1 MCTHSHRAVG
11 LEHGHAHDAD
21 HQAWTRRDFL
31 VRSGL
36 AAAGASVLYGASAEA
51 AAARALGSPGLMGG
65 LRSLG
70 TDRVLVL
77 LQLQGG
83 NDGLNTVVPVR
94 NDLYYAAR
102 PSLALSAADTLRL
115 DDDYGLHPALAPVHD
130 MWRDGHV
137 GIVHSVGYENRSL
150 SHFEGA
156 DVWASASETP
166 EGPGRE
172 TGWSASAAAAV
183 RGDVAVPPSVQIGTS
198 YPLMMTGPDGQD
210 GVTLPNPQVFDQ
222 IVVSGE
228 LHDTTRLPD
237 TGYGRRASFVRSVA
251 NNANQYLGRMQEA
264 ARGVANAAEYPTD
277 YQSGNLGRSL
287 AAVARLIKGRLGTRV
302 YLVRLGSFDTHS
314 GQQGRHEALLRTL
327 GASVSAF
334 YRDLAASGDAERTL
348 TMTFSE
354 FGRRV
359 AENGSAGTDHGTAA
373 PLFLFGPSVAGGF
386 SGTGPDLAGVDA
398 EGNLPHSTDF
408 RNVYS
413 TVLGS
418 WLGLDAAV
426 TGSILGDAYAP
437 LDLLG
442 VPPAEASTATPT
454 APAPA
459 LDLSVPA
466 PNPVR
471 TRATVRYRLADPGPA
486 EVALYDTS
494 GRQVATLASGSH
506 DAGAHVAEL
515 DAHGLAAGLYMLRL
529 QAGAETRTQTLSVVR

>member
-36 AAAGASVLYGASAEA
+36 AAAGASVLYGAPAQA
-51 AAARALGSPGLMGG
+51 AAARALGSPGLVG
-65 LRSLG
+65 SLQALE

-94 NDLYYAAR
+94 NDLYYRAR
-102 PSLALSAADTLRL
+102 PGLAIAPADTLRL

-130 MWRDGHV
+130 LWRDGQV
-137 GIVHSVGYENRSL
+137 GVVHSVGYRNRSL

-156 DVWASASETP
+156 DAWASARDSPDE
-166 EGPGRE
+166 PGWE
-172 TGWSASAAAAV
+172 TGWSAHAAAAV
-183 RGDVAVPPSVQIGTS
+183 SGGHSAVPPSVQIGTS

-210 GVTLPNPQVFDQ
+210 GVTLPNPQLFDR
-222 IVVSGE
+222 IVASGE
-228 LHDTTRLPD
+228 LYDTTRLPD
-237 TGYGRRASFVRSVA
+237 TDYGRRASFVRTVA
-251 NNANQYLGRMQEA
+251 NSANQYLGQMQQA
-264 ARGVANAAEYPTD
+264 ARGVANAAEYPTTT
-277 YQSGNLGRSL
+277 QGGQLGHSL

-302 YLVRLGSFDTHS
+302 FLVRLGSFDTHA
-314 GQQGRHEALLRTL
+314 GQAGRHESLLRTL
-327 GASVSAF
+327 GASVAAF
-334 YRDLAASGDAERTL
+334 YQDLAASGDAERTL

-373 PLFLFGPSVAGGF
+373 PLFLFGPGVEGGF
-386 SGTGPDLAGVDA
+386 SGTGPDLAGLDA
-398 EGNLPHSTDF
+398 EGNLAHSTDF

-437 LDLLG
+437 LDLL
-442 VPPAEASTATPT
+442 AT
-454 APAPA
+454 PAPA
-459 LDLSVPA
+459 ATTTTDVPADTLDLAVPA

-471 TRATVRYRLADPGPA
+471 TFTTVRYRLAAPA
-486 EVALYDTS
+486 DADLALYDTS
-494 GRQVATLASGSH
+494 GRQVATVASGPH
-506 DAGAHVAEL
+506 GAGAHVAEL
-515 DAHGLAAGLYMLRL
+515 DAHGLAAGLYVLRL
-529 QAGAETRTQTLSVVR
+529 QAGAEMRTQTLTVVR